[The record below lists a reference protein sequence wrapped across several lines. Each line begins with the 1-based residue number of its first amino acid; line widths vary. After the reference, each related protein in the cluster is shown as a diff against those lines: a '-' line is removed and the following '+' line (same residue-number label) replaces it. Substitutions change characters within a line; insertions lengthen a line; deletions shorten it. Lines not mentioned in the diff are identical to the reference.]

1 MAAFQST
8 CMALY
13 KDKFR
18 VETVRA
24 EWIDYSDGV
33 FFITIC
39 THDKRHLL
47 GHVNEGVMQLSKVGV
62 IVEKCISRIAD
73 SHTQCRLWNHVV
85 MPNHVHLLIQVNKGK
100 AESDSCDQ
108 PTNDNVMS
116 QIAAHCGKVSHIVG
130 QFKAAVTR
138 EAHTAGLEMAWQ
150 TRFHDHMVRNYDELC
165 YINQYI
171 VTNPANWS
179 QDVLSK

>member
-1 MAAFQST
+1 
-8 CMALY
+8 MALY

-39 THDKRHLL
+39 THDKRHLF
-47 GHVNEGVMQLSKVGV
+47 GRVHEGVMQLSALGS
-62 IVEKCISRIAD
+62 IVEKCISHIVD
-73 SHTQCRLWNHVV
+73 SHPQCRLWSHVV
-85 MPNHVHLLIQVNKGK
+85 MPNHVHLLIQVSKGK
-100 AESDSCDQ
+100 TKSDSCNQ
-108 PTNDNVMS
+108 QNDNAMS
-116 QIAAHCGKVSHIVG
+116 QVAARCGKVSHLVG

-138 EAHTAGLEMAWQ
+138 EAHKAGLEMVWQ
-150 TRFHDHMVRNYDELC
+150 TRFHDHMVRNYDELT
-165 YINQYI
+165 YINHYI

-179 QDVLSK
+179 QDILSK